1 MDVTFNEPVL
11 ARVQDTDGRS
21 ELLEIKTARQAI
33 SAMHRRGL
41 GGYKIDDPAWKAAAD
56 KLIQAALY
64 PSGERAAEA
73 REALLKIAAQ
83 PISAKL
89 DA

>member
-41 GGYKIDDPAWKAAAD
+41 GGYQIDDPEWQTAVN

-64 PSGERAAEA
+64 PSGERTAEA
-73 REALLKIAAQ
+73 REALLKIAAE
-83 PISAKL
+83 PCSAKL

>member
-11 ARVQDTDGRS
+11 ARVQGTDGRS
-21 ELLEIKTARQAI
+21 ELLEIKTAREGI

-41 GGYKIDDPAWKAAAD
+41 GGYQIDDPEWQAAAD

-64 PSGERAAEA
+64 PSGERTVEA
-73 REALLKIAAQ
+73 REALLKIAAE
-83 PISAKL
+83 PNSAKL
-89 DA
+89 DS